1 MDGSLL
7 KDCRK
12 RIQEEYL
19 KPLQEYAMDFG
30 HGGDNIRKLNMYLLN
45 QFYLKPYAAAGDF
58 YQEFYERLETASR
71 ALSTD

>member
-1 MDGSLL
+1 
-7 KDCRK
+7 
-12 RIQEEYL
+12 
-19 KPLQEYAMDFG
+19 MDFG